1 MGDAPSVSI
10 KEGPQTAPHDAAVL
24 LLMLRRIS
32 VPVVVA
38 ILHGFRFQPVT
49 NSPCHLDR

>member
-1 MGDAPSVSI
+1 MGDAP
-10 KEGPQTAPHDAAVL
+10 KCLDQGPLTAPHDDAAVL

-38 ILHGFRFQPVT
+38 IAHGFRFRPVT
-49 NSPCHLDR
+49 NLPCHLDR